1 MKQAEPEIDQ
11 VIFVYTGTDDE
22 FNCFLKSIIHDYI
35 TDNLDDEF
43 QNN

>member
-1 MKQAEPEIDQ
+1 MKSNESEIDQ

-22 FNCFLKSIIHDYI
+22 FNCFLKSIVHDYI
-35 TDNLDDEF
+35 TDDLED

>member
-1 MKQAEPEIDQ
+1 MKQDEPEIDQ

-35 TDNLDDEF
+35 TYNLDDELE
-43 QNN
+43 NN